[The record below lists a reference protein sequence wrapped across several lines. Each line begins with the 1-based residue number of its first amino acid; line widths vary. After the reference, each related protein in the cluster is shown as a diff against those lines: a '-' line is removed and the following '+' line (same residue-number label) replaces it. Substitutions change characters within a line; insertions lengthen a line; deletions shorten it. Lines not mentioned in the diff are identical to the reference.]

1 MDFNQI
7 YQQHKKLVFNLALN
21 YTNILEDAEE
31 VTQDVFVK
39 VHQNLNTFKNK
50 ADIKTWLYRL
60 TINQS
65 LDFIKSKQRKKRS
78 FLVNLFSVSQTE
90 VYSECSNFNHP
101 GIEMENKE
109 AFKSLMNK
117 IYQLPENQKSVIILL
132 KIEDLTQK
140 QVAEI
145 MQISEG
151 AVESLFQRAKSN
163 LKKTL

>member
-39 VHQNLNTFKNK
+39 VHQNLNNFKNN

-90 VYSECSNFNHP
+90 VYSECSDFNHP